1 MKKLSIVGIL
11 LAIFLS
17 FAAQATHKYG
27 GQITAT
33 AQSCQ
38 SNRYTITVISYED
51 PGSGVEFGNGI
62 LNLGFGDPI
71 ALSEE
76 ADNIKEII
84 KDGDDSIRVSKLLLK
99 DVTFPGPGE
108 YTIAYREFNRNADVV
123 NIRNSVNTPFYV
135 ESKLIVDPLLC
146 NSTPQLLGLSSYL
159 AYTNSTF
166 TQKLGAYDPD
176 GDSLSLELVVPEQDT
191 GLPADYL
198 GAPLD
203 INLRYADNPTN
214 AEGTG
219 LPTFELDTSALVWD
233 APNLPGDF
241 AVALRVNEWRKID
254 GEWMQLGY
262 VTLDFTILVQDTL
275 NNISHT
281 DIITSTAEEKPN
293 QPKVRLYPNPNEGQF
308 TLEINDDLWQES
320 TATLHNVLGQEIDR
334 RPVLLGENRYS
345 IPECQPGVYL
355 LTLRRGSFQQVV
367 RMVKR

>member
-1 MKKLSIVGIL
+1 MKKLSIVGVL
-11 LAIFLS
+11 LAIFLP
-17 FAAQATHKYG
+17 FVAQSTHKYG

-51 PGSGVEFGNGI
+51 PGSDVEFGSGI

-71 ALSEE
+71 TLNEE

-84 KDGDDSIRVSKLLLK
+84 EDGDVSIIVSKLVLS
-99 DVTFPGPGE
+99 DVIFPSPGE
-108 YTIAYREFNRNADVV
+108 YTITYREFNRNADVV
-123 NIRNSVNTPFYV
+123 NIRNSVNTPFYI

-146 NSTPQLLGLSSYL
+146 NSTPQFLSVSNYL

-166 TQKLGAYDPD
+166 TQRLGAYDPD

-191 GLPADYL
+191 GVPADYL

-219 LPTFELDTSALVWD
+219 LPTFELDTGALVWD

-241 AVALRVNEWRKID
+241 AFALRVNEWRQVG
-254 GEWMQLGY
+254 GEWLQLGY
-262 VTLDFTILVQDTL
+262 ITLDFSILVLDTV

-293 QPKVRLYPNPNEGQF
+293 RPKVRLYPNPTEGEF
-308 TLEINDDLWQES
+308 TLEVNDDLWRAS

-334 RPVLLGENRYS
+334 RAVLLGENRYS
-345 IPECQPGVYL
+345 IPEFQPGVYL
-355 LTLRRGSFQQVV
+355 LTLRQGHFQNVV
-367 RMVKR
+367 RFVKK